1 MVQHGLFKCIWPS
14 ANCISGHTG
23 HLAQFSSSMPTQLF
37 DVTKAGLY
45 VCRHH
50 AEVLQRTADDNGWD
64 RCGICCEALA
74 LEGHMKPR
82 FLPCQHVLCSSCLV
96 QCCSDGLVSCPWC
109 REVHRPKFLVAVDGD
124 ITCAADGFP
133 APLMQMQYLE
143 NHFKYARV
151 LQA

>member
-1 MVQHGLFKCIWPS
+1 M
-14 ANCISGHTG
+14 
-23 HLAQFSSSMPTQLF
+23 LAVCMLDHRGVLERCVSLMCYHSNTQLMQHF
-37 DVTKAGLY
+37 KPTNNY
-45 VCRHH
+45 RRVCRHH

-64 RCGICCEALA
+64 QCGICCEALA
-74 LEGHMKPR
+74 LEGDMKPR

-96 QCCSDGLVSCPWC
+96 QCCSDGLVTCPWC

-133 APLMQMQYLE
+133 PPLMQMQYLE
-143 NHFKYARV
+143 NRIKYARG

>member
-1 MVQHGLFKCIWPS
+1 MLAHGPYWMLLWPQSERESWGCARCMQHAPCHCNASKLD
-14 ANCISGHTG
+14 
-23 HLAQFSSSMPTQLF
+23 SMCH
-37 DVTKAGLY
+37 

-64 RCGICCEALA
+64 KCGICCEALA
-74 LEGHMKPR
+74 LEGDMQPR
-82 FLPCQHVLCSSCLV
+82 FLPCQHVLCSRCIV
-96 QCCSDGLVSCPWC
+96 QCCSDGLVTCPWC

-133 APLMQMQYLE
+133 LPLMQMQYLE
-143 NHFKYARV
+143 NRVKYSRG